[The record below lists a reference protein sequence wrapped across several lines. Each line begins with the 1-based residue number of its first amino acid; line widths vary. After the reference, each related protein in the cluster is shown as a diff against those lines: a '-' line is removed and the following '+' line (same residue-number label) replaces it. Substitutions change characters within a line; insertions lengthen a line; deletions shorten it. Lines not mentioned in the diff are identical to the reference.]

1 MLNVA
6 EGYAKPSPKD
16 KRNFLFIA
24 RASAFESEALIYF
37 LASENDLLSDD
48 VVYCAK
54 ELEEMYNIL
63 FAMIKKLEQKYLL
76 TNLLAHTL

>member
-24 RASAFESEALIYF
+24 RASAFESEALIHF

-48 VVYCAK
+48 VVCAK